1 MNNPHMAL
9 QDAVLIALLASES
22 LAVSTDQQVGSV
34 GGRVYDE
41 PPPKET
47 FPYVTIGDG
56 QTVPDKAGCIDGAEN
71 FIDVHVWSR
80 RPGWV
85 EAKALAWKVKEALDD
100 VDLAVEGH
108 RLIDL
113 QYQSAQYLRDPD
125 GLTRHAVVTFRAVT
139 EPTS

>member
-1 MNNPHMAL
+1 MAL
-9 QDAVLIALLASES
+9 QDAVLAALLGSQN
-22 LAVSTDQQVGSV
+22 LSTSADAQVGSV
-34 GGRVYDE
+34 NGRVYDE
-41 PPPKET
+41 PPPKEA
-47 FPYVTIGDG
+47 FPYLTIGDG

-71 FIDVHVWSR
+71 FIDVHIWSR

-85 EAKALAWKVKEALDD
+85 EAKALAWKVKETLDDADLALD
-100 VDLAVEGH
+100 GH

-113 QYQSAQYLRDPD
+113 QYQSVQYLRDPD